1 VRGYENV
8 ILIDARSMPWP
19 DSGLIG
25 LNDDKDRRR
34 IRGVRYRFF
43 GGRLQVGLTED
54 EGQRLAST
62 NREKEA
68 GDTVPRRP
76 ISEWPLTERPRE
88 KLLRDGPHALSD
100 AELLGIILRIGT
112 KGASA
117 IDLARDVLAHF
128 GGFRRMADA
137 DLAEWRQI
145 KGLGTAKTAAVVAA
159 VEIAR
164 RFWAEPSAPSLPIK
178 SATQVVELF
187 GPHLRDLKHEVF
199 DILLLNGKR
208 RSIGTVRMD
217 DGTVTETSTY
227 AREIMSVA
235 LQRKAASV
243 VLVHN
248 HPSGDPA
255 PSTADMNLTR
265 RAVFAGK
272 AMDVRVQ
279 DHVIIGDK
287 AFYSFAEEG
296 IIEGLENEWEEIGRR
311 GN

>member
-1 VRGYENV
+1 
-8 ILIDARSMPWP
+8 M
-19 DSGLIG
+19 
-25 LNDDKDRRR
+25 
-34 IRGVRYRFF
+34 
-43 GGRLQVGLTED
+43 
-54 EGQRLAST
+54 
-62 NREKEA
+62 
-68 GDTVPRRP
+68 PRRP
-76 ISEWPLTERPRE
+76 ISEWPLRERPRE
-88 KLLRDGPHALSD
+88 KLLHEGSHTLSD
-100 AELLGIILRIGT
+100 AELLAIILRLGT
-112 KGASA
+112 KGVSA

-145 KGLGTAKTAAVVAA
+145 KGLGNAKTAAVIAT
-159 VEIAR
+159 VEMAR
-164 RFWAEPSAPSLPIK
+164 RFWAEPSAFSVSIK
-178 SATQVVELF
+178 SARQVVDLF

-208 RSIGTVRMD
+208 RSMGTVRMD
-217 DGTVTETSTY
+217 DGTVTETNTY

-235 LQRKAASV
+235 LQRRAASV

-272 AMDVRVQ
+272 AMDVKVQ

-296 IIEGLENEWEEIGRR
+296 TIGGLEHEWEEITRKGS
-311 GN
+311 